1 MVQLYKKSGVMTL
14 AIGDG
19 ANDVSMIQQAN
30 VGIGIAGK
38 EGMQV
43 RKACMHS
50 NGGHANYLV
59 SLHFA
64 HRRYWLVTLIWR
76 GFVI

>member
-1 MVQLYKKSGVMTL
+1 MVQLYKESGIMTL

-43 RKACMHS
+43 RRACMHS
-50 NGGHANYLV
+50 ACTLMGGMQIIWFLCI
-59 SLHFA
+59 L
-64 HRRYWLVTLIWR
+64 LI
-76 GFVI
+76 GGIG